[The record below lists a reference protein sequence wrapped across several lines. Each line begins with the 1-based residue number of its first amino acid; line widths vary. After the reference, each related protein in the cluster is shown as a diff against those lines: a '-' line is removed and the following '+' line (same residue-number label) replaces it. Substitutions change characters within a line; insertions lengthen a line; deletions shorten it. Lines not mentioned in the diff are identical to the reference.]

1 MSSDKIDIY
10 ALKFQIGADELY
22 ALPRDVSPREYF
34 RGVKDGQK
42 IILML
47 YPQANDANRAEL
59 LEFIRIG
66 KWLNSNGIKSPELI
80 EKNNEKCFALF
91 EDLGDVSFGKALHQ
105 NILNPNDLYTMATD
119 VLCVLRDAKPLTL
132 PSYRDGR
139 VHENRRQLI
148 DYYVTFLLGAR
159 QDEAMVQD
167 FLAVWDG
174 IEAELPPC
182 SQGFVHGDFHLEN
195 VIYRPDERGVNRCG
209 VIDFQ
214 DALYGPLPYD
224 LVNLLEDARVSVAHD
239 IKVDMIARY
248 CANMS
253 AGEQR
258 VFRSWYR
265 VLAAQ
270 FHGRVLGLFIKLA
283 AEQGRDSYLIHIE
296 RLQNYMMESL
306 NDPLLAPLKAWFKKE
321 GVDFAPIK
329 DLHGD
334 RIRACFKGL

>member
-10 ALKFQIGADELY
+10 ALKSQMGMDDLH

-34 RGVKDGQK
+34 RGVKDGRK
-42 IILML
+42 CVLML

-59 LEFIRIG
+59 FDFIRIAE
-66 KWLNSNGIKSPELI
+66 WLNSNGIKSPELI
-80 EKNNEKCFALF
+80 EKNEEKCLALF
-91 EDLGDVSFGKALHQ
+91 EDLGEVSFGRALHK
-105 NILNPNDLYTMATD
+105 NILSPNDLYAMATD
-119 VLCVLRDAKPLTL
+119 VLCVLRDVQPLTL
-132 PSYRDGR
+132 PFYRDGR

-148 DYYVTFLLGAR
+148 DYYVTFLRGVRA
-159 QDEAMVQD
+159 DEAMVQD

-174 IEAELPPC
+174 IEVELPPC
-182 SQGFVHGDFHLEN
+182 PQGFVHGDFHLEN
-195 VIYRPDERGVNRCG
+195 VIYRPDEQGLKRCG

-214 DALYGPLPYD
+214 DALCGPLPYD
-224 LVNLLEDARVSVAHD
+224 LVNLLEDARVSVAQD
-239 IKVDMIARY
+239 IKVAMVSRY

-253 AGEQR
+253 EGEQQ

-296 RLQNYMMESL
+296 RLQNYMVESL
-306 NDPLLAPLKAWFKKE
+306 NDPLLAPLKAWFEKE
-321 GVDFAPIK
+321 GVDFATIK